1 MINVEQKSLINKSLL
16 VYNTMA
22 RSEKIDLCKKCFGKG
37 IIKEKDGTV
46 HTCFE
51 CLLNDRFEQHGNPR
65 DTGIRW

>member
-1 MINVEQKSLINKSLL
+1 MVRAE
-16 VYNTMA
+16 
-22 RSEKIDLCKKCFGKG
+22 RIDVCKRCFGKG